1 MGCCEYLLIGFGVVV
16 DHPIFRYVLW
26 CKVEN
31 VNLKMID
38 LDIKVENESDIEII
52 LSYSNIELYIIEPIT
67 TTYSF

>member
-1 MGCCEYLLIGFGVVV
+1 MV

-38 LDIKVENESDIEII
+38 FDIKVVNKNDIEII

-67 TTYSF
+67 TTHSF